1 MAGSAR
7 TLRRSGGTGTDWCSS
22 KSKSQRELGEIAQ
35 VGPRDSTRV
44 EILTWVRGERRAA
57 LLLALVESPREGW
70 AAYRLTTITA
80 PLRAGSDNE
89 REFRLPRM
97 LER

>member
-1 MAGSAR
+1 M
-7 TLRRSGGTGTDWCSS
+7 
-22 KSKSQRELGEIAQ
+22 
-35 VGPRDSTRV
+35 
-44 EILTWVRGERRAA
+44 
-57 LLLALVESPREGW
+57 LLALVESPREGW